1 MFIKVTFDTKAYV
14 RALEGLAKDI
24 PRAERSALDMSI
36 RKGRKVFY
44 QLAAEELHLAKRL
57 ISKGSDA
64 ELSLSSTTSL
74 IAYFRPARVTYNVK
88 EVPGLQFN
96 KSDRAGRRGVTV
108 DMHIL
113 SGGGSHPLRAPNAFI
128 MGGGRSAGSVFNRVE
143 FGPGTHRRG
152 LKSIRTTPPATVLG
166 QESNPVR
173 VEFVRV
179 VEETLTTKL
188 DEKITSAIEKHFG

>member
-1 MFIKVTFDTKAYV
+1 MFIQVTFDTRAYV

-24 PRAERSALDMSI
+24 PRAERSALDSSM

-57 ISKGSDA
+57 ISKNSDT
-64 ELSLSSTTSL
+64 ELSLSSTTNL
-74 IAYFRPARVTYNVK
+74 VAYFRPSRVTYNVK
-88 EVPGLQFN
+88 EVPGLKFN
-96 KSDRAGRRGVTV
+96 KSDRAGRKGITV

-113 SGGGSHPLRAPNAFI
+113 SGGGSHPLRAPHAFI
-128 MGGGRSAGSVFNRVE
+128 MPGGRSSGSVFNRIE

-173 VEFVRV
+173 IEFVRV
-179 VEETLTTKL
+179 VEESLATQL
-188 DEKITSAIEKHFG
+188 DEKITSAIQKHFG